1 MDVSSD
7 KTNTSTTGTSP
18 SEPPW
23 LYKPVTRWCPADNP
37 FFTEGNKV
45 CRLVSK
51 HVASDPDTEEETE
64 ASSRYRSTQ
73 SFIIDRKGR

>member
-1 MDVSSD
+1 MEVSSD
-7 KTNTSTTGTSP
+7 KTNTSTTGTSK

-23 LYKPVTRWCPADNP
+23 LYKAVTRWRYADDP
-37 FFTEGNKV
+37 FFTEGNKA

-64 ASSRYRSTQ
+64 ASSRYRST
-73 SFIIDRKGR
+73 